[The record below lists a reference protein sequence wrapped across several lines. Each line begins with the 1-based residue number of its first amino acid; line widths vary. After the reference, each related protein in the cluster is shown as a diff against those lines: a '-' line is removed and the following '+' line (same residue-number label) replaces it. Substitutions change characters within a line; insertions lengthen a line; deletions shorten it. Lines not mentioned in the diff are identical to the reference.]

1 MTKEASSPG
10 PTASSLKSELRE
22 SLELLKK
29 DFENLKHFVE
39 EIAPAGVP
47 AQIPLSS
54 EDRQDL
60 LAATS
65 EIHNAA
71 DDIVFEAAKI
81 KEKLER
87 LG

>member
-1 MTKEASSPG
+1 MTDEASSAR

-22 SLELLKK
+22 SLELLKR
-29 DFENLKHFVE
+29 DFESLKHFVE
-39 EIAPAGVP
+39 EIAPDGVP
-47 AQIPLSS
+47 APIPLSR

-60 LAATS
+60 LAATE
-65 EIHNAA
+65 EIHDAA
-71 DDIVFEAAKI
+71 DDIVFEAGKI